1 MAEAAF
7 RQMVRKR
14 MGRHFAAGLRR
25 IVGLDFETWSRA
37 NIKAGMYPYLE
48 HESTELLLAAVTMP
62 HFQLWDLWARDVF
75 DFVND
80 GERAFDNFEYLIR
93 ELDSESFIFY
103 AHNAEFEMKILQ
115 KFFDFQPSRIVDSAM
130 IARCMGGS
138 SSLDMAARQ
147 FLKGTKTSGS
157 RSLIKLFSTCE
168 EKPDVAYVDKH
179 QTEWAEFKEYVVQDS
194 HLSVQFAQFDLP
206 ARLEKSFYSV
216 TTEMNQR
223 GWPVDRDLV
232 RDMQTRFAQN
242 KEQALNVFHNIYPG
256 TDELNM
262 NSFKQLSDWCL
273 QRGVKINSFAEDN
286 LRKVVPK
293 LSNKIESTTDFV
305 KLRGY
310 QEVLDLVML
319 KLELGGSSLSKL
331 PRILEMTSDDGRLRG
346 QYMHFGAVQ
355 SGRTTG
361 KGVQMQN
368 LKRMPVVSD
377 VSTVLSPTH
386 NWTNNALAANLRQVF
401 TSSHPDGQLI
411 VGDFSSIES
420 RALAWYAEEQWKLDA
435 YAKGHDLYLIN
446 ASRFNGKPVED
457 QLPTDRSLGKVGEL
471 GCGYGVGPQS
481 LQAFAEKMGV
491 LLSEETAAQ
500 LVRDWRG
507 INPGVVALWEKLEH
521 AFIAAAAPGAGLA
534 GERIVSIPSSGY
546 FIVFKV
552 VNTPGSLLSI
562 HPQSQSIEMQVVRD
576 QNDIILRRYF
586 HGVYR
591 RGRDWCYYKPSERV
605 TGDPWVNNYINPKT
619 KQREWFKVYGG
630 KLTGILVQSTCR
642 ELFFDRLYVL
652 HNSLPRRGV
661 DVIGQFHDEIIVD
674 WTPNSHMSL
683 KKTLDVVSNIMNSQ
697 SLLPGLPFSSEIK
710 HAYRYTK

>member
-1 MAEAAF
+1 MADAAF
-7 RQMVRKR
+7 RQMLMDRLVR
-14 MGRHFAAGLRR
+14 HTSVGLRR
-25 IVGLDFETWSRA
+25 IVGLDFETWSQA
-37 NIKAGMYPYLE
+37 NIRSGMYPYLE
-48 HESTELLLAAVTMP
+48 HESTDLLLAAVTMP
-62 HFQLWDLWARDVF
+62 HFKVWNLWVEDIF
-75 DFVND
+75 DFVQD
-80 GERAFDNFEYLIR
+80 GDRAFDNFEYLIR
-93 ELDSESFIFY
+93 KLDSGGFTFY
-103 AHNAEFEMKILQ
+103 AHNAEFELKILQ
-115 KFFDFQPSRIVDSAM
+115 RFFDFEPTRIVDSAM

-147 FLKGTKTSGS
+147 FLSGAKTSGS

-168 EKPDVAYVDKH
+168 EKPDVAYVEQH
-179 QTEWAEFKEYVVQDS
+179 QKEWAEFKDYVAHDS
-194 HLSVQFAQFDLP
+194 HLSVQFAHFNP
-206 ARLEKSFYSV
+206 ATGLERNFYDV
-216 TTEMNQR
+216 TIQMNQK

-242 KEQALNVFHNIYPG
+242 KERALNEFHLLHPG

-273 QRGVKINSFAEDN
+273 QRGVKIQSFAEDN

-293 LSNKIESTTDFV
+293 LVKKIESTADLV
-305 KLRGY
+305 KMQGY
-310 QEVLDLVML
+310 QHVLDLVQL

-331 PRILEMTSDDGRLRG
+331 PKILESTSDDGRLRG

-377 VSTVLSPTH
+377 VSTVLSPAH
-386 NWTNNALAANLRQVF
+386 NWTNNALAGNLRQVF

-446 ASRFNGKPVED
+446 ASKFNGKPVED

-471 GCGYGVGPQS
+471 GCGYGVGALS

-491 LLSEETAAQ
+491 NLTESAATQ
-500 LVRDWRG
+500 LVRDWRA
-507 INPGVVALWEKLEH
+507 INPGVVALWEKLEN
-521 AFIAAAAPGAGLA
+521 AFVAATSVGSRASDRLV
-534 GERIVSIPSSGY
+534 RIPTTGFMIG
-546 FIVFKV
+546 FKMAD
-552 VNTPGSLLSI
+552 THGSLLRI
-562 HPQSQSIEMQVVRD
+562 HPQAQSIEMEVYGDRD
-576 QNDIILRRYF
+576 DVILRRFF

-619 KQREWFKVYGG
+619 KQREWFKIYGG

-642 ELFFDRLYVL
+642 ELFFNRLYAL
-652 HNSLPRRGV
+652 QHTLQRKKV
-661 DVIGQFHDEIIVD
+661 DVIGQFHDEIILD
-674 WTPNSHMSL
+674 WTPDSEMNL
-683 KKTLDVVSNIMNSQ
+683 DQTLQVVSNIMNSQ
-697 SLLPGLPFSSEIK
+697 SLMPGLPFSSEIK